1 MISSGGWKDT
11 FFLGGESGGTR
22 SILGKND
29 SQSLREFIRFRTK
42 RYFTKMLTLKN
53 KKEREDKT
61 VFISIE
67 KEKKV
72 EQFKESIGGK
82 ARDFTLKNLSLLNI
96 QIWTANYKNA
106 ITYIYIYVYKRKR

>member
-1 MISSGGWKDT
+1 
-11 FFLGGESGGTR
+11 
-22 SILGKND
+22 
-29 SQSLREFIRFRTK
+29 
-42 RYFTKMLTLKN
+42 MLTLKN

-96 QIWTANYKNA
+96 QI
-106 ITYIYIYVYKRKR
+106 